1 VDAARKPFAGFSLD
15 AFDGGRHDRSGMTL
29 ISPDGLRALEH
40 QRLRSLRD
48 PDLALAHELHADDY
62 QLINPYGQTI
72 DKEDYLSGIATG
84 EIRYH
89 AFEPISAIQ
98 VRVGERM
105 SIVRYS
111 VRIDIEAF
119 GGRERLVCWHTD
131 SWELQDRWR
140 AVWSQA
146 TAIVD

>member
-1 VDAARKPFAGFSLD
+1 
-15 AFDGGRHDRSGMTL
+15 MTM
-29 ISPDGLRALEH
+29 ISPEVLRALEH
-40 QRLRSLRD
+40 RRLASLREA
-48 PDLALAHELHADDY
+48 DLVLARELHADEY
-62 QLINPYGQTI
+62 QLINPHGQTI
-72 DKEDYLSGIATG
+72 NKSDYLSGIATG

-89 AFEPISAIQ
+89 AFEPISPID
-98 VRVGERM
+98 VRMSARM

-111 VRIDIEAF
+111 VRIDIEAD
-119 GGRERLVCWHTD
+119 GGRERLICWHTD

>member
-1 VDAARKPFAGFSLD
+1 
-15 AFDGGRHDRSGMTL
+15 MTA
-29 ISPDGLRALEH
+29 ISPEGLRALEQ
-40 QRLRSLRD
+40 QRLTSLREA
-48 PDLALAHELHADDY
+48 DLALAHELHADDY

-72 DKEDYLSGIATG
+72 NKKDYLSGIATG

-89 AFEPISAIQ
+89 EFKPISAIE
-98 VRVGERM
+98 VRLSERM

-111 VRIDIEAF
+111 VRIDIEAS
-119 GGRERLVCWHTD
+119 GGREQLMCWHTD

-146 TAIVD
+146 TAIID